1 MALKNDFLIK
11 GIDFC
16 VARKNVYTAYLE
28 LVKQDNEKK
37 KQAKIIKNRA
47 KLDRTEAP
55 LRLSL
60 LSEDEMRAQIVDAP
74 LAKYAKQLRMK
85 YRVVREDVARKK
97 AKALK
102 ANENADVTALDELL
116 ANTQKQHED
125 LVAARKAELD
135 TFFDTEWAKREVN
148 AEEITAE
155 LEKLVEANAVAQEG
169 FIDKMDIS
177 FENRNENYT
186 KLTNV
191 RVKIWQKAEDLLKA
205 QYDKQQ
211 ASRQKKLEERA
222 REDREPDARDKM
234 VASIEKS
241 LADVNEKQAKA
252 KAKIE
257 IGFWKRVAKFLGRIR
272 SLVKG
277 ASWATIEPLPEDVIL
292 RARDLSMH
300 FGGLKAVEAL
310 DFDVKKGEIFG
321 LIGPNGAG
329 KTTVF
334 NCITQ
339 FYKPTRGDLH
349 FVTKEG
355 KTISLTDYKVHDVIL
370 KGIARTFQNVEVVKE
385 VTVLENMLIA
395 GTRQYSSGLF
405 TQMFHLPLLK
415 KEERIVRAKADKV
428 LNYMGLSL
436 YRDRLAWGLPYG
448 VLKRIEIARVLMCN
462 PQLIILDEPAAG
474 LNDSETVELA
484 ALIRKIRDDFDC
496 TVLLVEHDMGLVMDV
511 CDHICAISF
520 GRKLAYGTAEEVQ
533 ASKEVQEA
541 YLGTG
546 GND

>member
-47 KLDRTEAP
+47 KLDRAEAP

-135 TFFDTEWAKREVN
+135 AFFDTEWAKREVN

-155 LEKLVEANAVAQEG
+155 LEKLAEANEKAQEDYIVKVEEA
-169 FIDKMDIS
+169 FAK
-177 FENRNENYT
+177 RNENYS
-186 KLTNV
+186 KLTDA
-191 RVKIWQKAEDLLKA
+191 RVKLWQKIEDLLKV

-415 KEERIVRAKADKV
+415 KEERIIRAKADKV
-428 LNYMGLSL
+428 LEYMGLSL

-474 LNDSETVELA
+474 LNDTETVELA

-520 GRKLAYGTAEEVQ
+520 GRKLAYGTPEEVQ